1 VVVRVGGQKR
11 TIMLPPAL
19 SAYSASGARF
29 EDGRLEISF
38 EKRPEALGSAECA
51 GEGFPHGD

>member
-1 VVVRVGGQKR
+1 VIVRVGAQKR

-29 EDGRLEISF
+29 EDGALEILL
-38 EKRPEALGSAECA
+38 EKAEDA
-51 GEGFPHGD
+51 DRSR